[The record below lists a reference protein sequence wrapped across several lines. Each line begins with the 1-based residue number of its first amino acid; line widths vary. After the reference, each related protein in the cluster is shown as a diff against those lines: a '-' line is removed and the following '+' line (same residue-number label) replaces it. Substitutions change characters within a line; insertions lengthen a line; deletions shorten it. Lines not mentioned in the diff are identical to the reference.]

1 MPMAPGQ
8 APTQLAAK
16 LFRGFADPTRM
27 QILLALQGGERRVA
41 DLVTELDGSQAN
53 ISGHLACLKGCGLVI
68 DRPQGRSTYYRLA
81 QPEIRR
87 LLEAAE
93 ALLTAVGHNVNL
105 CTHYTGLTES
115 SAPTCCSREVP

>member
-1 MPMAPGQ
+1 M
-8 APTQLAAK
+8 AAK

-68 DRPQGRSTYYRLA
+68 DRPQGRSAYYRLA

-93 ALLTAVGHNVNL
+93 ALLTAVGHNVKL
-105 CTHYTGLTES
+105 CTHYTELTES
-115 SAPTCCSREVP
+115 SAPTCCSGEMP

>member
-1 MPMAPGQ
+1 MALVQ

-27 QILLALQGGERRVA
+27 QILLALQGGERRVT
-41 DLVTELDGSQAN
+41 DLMTELGGSQAN

-68 DRPQGRSTYYRLA
+68 DRPQGRASYYRLA
-81 QPEIRR
+81 QPEIRV

-93 ALLTAVGHNVNL
+93 ALLAAVGHDVSL
-105 CTHYTGLTES
+105 CTHYAGPAES
-115 SAPTCCSREVP
+115 SSPTCCSGHTP